1 MSNFITSL
9 QNIVMFC
16 KLNITRICSRDHHD
30 VVCHTLLCLRSDR
43 AATLSDDARL
53 TSDV

>member
-16 KLNITRICSRDHHD
+16 ITRICSRDHHD
-30 VVCHTLLCLRSDR
+30 VVCHTLLCLRSYR
-43 AATLSDDARL
+43 AETLSDDARL